1 MAFFNPQSREIE
13 KKNLLNLWIMFFH
26 TENSWIFRQSNRRS
40 SLRKREKRPKQGDY
54 HIENSD
60 KKVTIILLISF
71 QLSYN
76 KVDKDLYN
84 PI

>member
-1 MAFFNPQSREIE
+1 MESI
-13 KKNLLNLWIMFFH
+13 
-26 TENSWIFRQSNRRS
+26 
-40 SLRKREKRPKQGDY
+40 
-54 HIENSD
+54 D

-84 PI
+84 PIWNACLLFLFSALNNVKFPGGIYVWFE

>member
-1 MAFFNPQSREIE
+1 MPSFFM
-13 KKNLLNLWIMFFH
+13 KG
-26 TENSWIFRQSNRRS
+26 
-40 SLRKREKRPKQGDY
+40 EKRPKQDDY
-54 HIENSD
+54 HIENIV

-76 KVDKDLYN
+76 KAHKDLYN

>member
-1 MAFFNPQSREIE
+1 M
-13 KKNLLNLWIMFFH
+13 
-26 TENSWIFRQSNRRS
+26 ENI
-40 SLRKREKRPKQGDY
+40 
-54 HIENSD
+54 D

-84 PI
+84 PNWITCLSVFFGPKRSEKLKGGFA

>member
-1 MAFFNPQSREIE
+1 MNFTLLTLEWQ
-13 KKNLLNLWIMFFH
+13 KKGGFLKSKHHCTAWK
-26 TENSWIFRQSNRRS
+26 RQ
-40 SLRKREKRPKQGDY
+40 KRPKQGDY
-54 HIENSD
+54 HIHNCD

-84 PI
+84 PNWITC

>member
-1 MAFFNPQSREIE
+1 M
-13 KKNLLNLWIMFFH
+13 
-26 TENSWIFRQSNRRS
+26 TEQI
-40 SLRKREKRPKQGDY
+40 DY
-54 HIENSD
+54 HIWKID

-84 PI
+84 PIWITCLNVFLFSSPKRSNKRQRVQSEWAILREKQSKFRP

>member
-1 MAFFNPQSREIE
+1 MTWKCVLFFTRGVNCRD
-13 KKNLLNLWIMFFH
+13 
-26 TENSWIFRQSNRRS
+26 
-40 SLRKREKRPKQGDY
+40 DY
-54 HIENSD
+54 HIEGID

-76 KVDKDLYN
+76 KADKDLYN

>member
-1 MAFFNPQSREIE
+1 M
-13 KKNLLNLWIMFFH
+13 
-26 TENSWIFRQSNRRS
+26 TEQV
-40 SLRKREKRPKQGDY
+40 DY
-54 HIENSD
+54 HIWKID